1 MKADPHDKADVC
13 QKSDAEWQ
21 ASLTTPQYRV
31 LRQHGTEPA
40 WSHPY
45 NTEHRDGQFVCAGCG
60 APLFSAGA
68 KYDSGSGWPS
78 YFAAIDDAVE
88 TTIDPSHGMVR
99 TEIHCRRCG
108 GHLGHVFEDGPPA
121 TGLRY
126 CTNGT
131 SLRFEPG
138 TNEGGLGGVRS

>member
-1 MKADPHDKADVC
+1 MKTAPDD
-13 QKSDAEWQ
+13 KSDVRQKTDADWQ
-21 ASLTTPQYRV
+21 RELTPSQYRV
-31 LRQHGTEPA
+31 LRQQGTEPA

-45 NTEHRDGQFVCAGCG
+45 NTEHRDGLFVCAGCG
-60 APLFSAGA
+60 APLFSSEA

-88 TTIDPSHGMVR
+88 TTVDSSHGMVR
-99 TEIHCRRCG
+99 TEMHCRRCG
-108 GHLGHVFEDGPPA
+108 GHLGHVFEDGPAA

-126 CTNGT
+126 CTNGA

-138 TNEGGLGGVRS
+138 TKAGGE